1 MKRRIIHFILIAA
14 LVLFTV
20 SCGIPNIYVPSSSD
34 VSISTSSSANGTFTV
49 KLSQT
54 LINELRDGSPTLYF
68 FYTISESSQ
77 SSCFSNAISNL
88 NSTYCS
94 ETSGQIIDG
103 TSGKAIA
110 TYTTGSGDEQKTYGV
125 YQLSLASFDLK
136 EVKET
141 SVYTLKVNTYD
152 NDYTLMLCDEDGNV
166 ISRLI
171 KRYNSEVFRKSQV
184 NEGEEAT
191 DYSVSNVY
199 TVKVYA
205 LISCQFDSYNNVF
218 NTKISSSSPIL
229 EFQLDE

>member
-77 SSCFSNAISNL
+77 SSDFQSAVYAL
-88 NSTYCS
+88 NTNYCS

-103 TSGKAIA
+103 TSGKPIA
-110 TYTTGSGDEQKTYGV
+110 TYTKGSGDSEKTYGV
-125 YQLSLASFDLK
+125 YQLSVDNLDISA
-136 EVKET
+136 ET
-141 SVYTLKVNTYD
+141 ERVFTLKVD
-152 NDYTLMLCDEDGNV
+152 NDYSLMLVREDGTV
-166 ISRLI
+166 INQI
-171 KRYNSEVFRKSQV
+171 KRYNSEVFRKSQL

-191 DYSVSNVY
+191 DYEVGNIYSV
-199 TVKVYA
+199 KIYA
-205 LISCQFDSYNNVF
+205 LVSCQFNSYNNIF
-218 NTKISSSSPIL
+218 NTRISYSSPIL
-229 EFQLDE
+229 EFILSD

>member
-1 MKRRIIHFILIAA
+1 MKRRIVHFILIAA

-34 VSISTSSSANGTFTV
+34 ISISTSSDKNGTFTV

-77 SSCFSNAISNL
+77 SNNYQNAISAL
-88 NSTYCS
+88 NSNYCT

-103 TSGKAIA
+103 TSGKPIA
-110 TYTTGSGDEQKTYGV
+110 TYTTVSGDTEKTYGV
-125 YQLSLASFDLK
+125 YQLSVDNLDISA
-136 EVKET
+136 ET
-141 SVYTLKVNTYD
+141 ERVFTLKVD
-152 NDYTLMLCDEDGNV
+152 NDYSLMLVREDGTV
-166 ISRLI
+166 INQI
-171 KRYNSEVFRKSQV
+171 KRYNSEVFKKSQL

-191 DYSVSNVY
+191 DYEVGNIYS
-199 TVKVYA
+199 VKVYA
-205 LISCQFDSYNNVF
+205 LLSCQFNVYNNVF

-229 EFQLDE
+229 EFRLDE

>member
-77 SSCFSNAISNL
+77 SSDFSSAISAL
-88 NSTYCS
+88 NTNYCS

-103 TSGKAIA
+103 KSGMPIA
-110 TYTTGSGDEQKTYGV
+110 TYTKGSGDSEKTYGV
-125 YQLSLASFDLK
+125 YQLSLESFTLK

-141 SVYTLKVNTYD
+141 SEYTLKLNSD
-152 NDYTLMLCDEDGNV
+152 STLMLLDEEGYAL
-166 ISRLI
+166 STSI
-171 KRYNSEVFRKSQV
+171 KRYNSEVFKRTYL
-184 NEGEEAT
+184 NEGEEVT
-191 DYSVSNVY
+191 DYSVGTYY

-205 LISCQFDSYNNVF
+205 LLSCQFDSYNNVF
-218 NTKISSSSPIL
+218 NTKISSSSPVFSFPI
-229 EFQLDE
+229 DE

>member
-34 VSISTSSSANGTFTV
+34 VSISTSSDKNGTFTV

-77 SSCFSNAISNL
+77 SNNYQNAISAL
-88 NSTYCS
+88 NSNYCI

-103 TSGKAIA
+103 TSGKPIA
-110 TYTTGSGDEQKTYGV
+110 TYTTGSGDSEKTYGV
-125 YQLSLASFDLK
+125 YQLSVDNLDISA
-136 EVKET
+136 ET
-141 SVYTLKVNTYD
+141 ERNFTLKVD
-152 NDYTLMLCDEDGNV
+152 NDYSLMLVREDGTV
-166 ISRLI
+166 INQI
-171 KRYNSEVFRKSQV
+171 KRYNSKVFRKSQL

-191 DYSVSNVY
+191 DYSVNNVY

-205 LISCQFDSYNNVF
+205 LVSCQFDAYNNVF

-229 EFQLDE
+229 EFRLDE